1 MIRITRQQAAG
12 REMIFRVEGTL
23 DVEGVSEFREIIA
36 SSAVQAPFIVDVS
49 GVISLPL
56 AGSSF
61 LKDLQHNGCRLTGGS
76 MYINR
81 LLGVVES

>member
-1 MIRITRQQAAG
+1 MIRITRQQAAS
-12 REMIFRVEGTL
+12 RETVFRVEGTL
-23 DVEGVSEFREIIA
+23 DAEGVRELRAIIA
-36 SSAVQAPFIVDVS
+36 SSAVQAPFTLDIA
-49 GVISLPL
+49 GVTSLPP

-81 LLGVVES
+81 LLGVVQS